1 MLLTK
6 IILGPQSAPEPVLDQ
21 HQVLRKKSQHPEPP
35 SDPRPRLDPDRKPNA
50 DTRDPAQHRHPSSC
64 RRAQPRHAPAR
75 RRAAGAPAPAARVI
89 DVELV
94 RQAGGR
100 ARRALGQVH
109 DDAPLSAGAAL
120 PLAREAVPLSFRR
133 TGAPGDC

>member
-1 MLLTK
+1 MLQTRSSSVHK
-6 IILGPQSAPEPVLDQ
+6 APQNPCPINTRSPE
-21 HQVLRKKSQHPEPP
+21 KSMTQSRH
-35 SDPRPRLDPDRKPNA
+35 
-50 DTRDPAQHRHPSSC
+50 TRDPVQHRHPSSC
-64 RRAQPRHAPAR
+64 RRARPRHSLAWC
-75 RRAAGAPAPAARVI
+75 RAAGAPGPAALVI

-133 TGAPGDC
+133 ASGAGRLLTAGQGKSRRWRCW